1 MGGVSRRS
9 AGVLGRVGGLSPR
22 RRLLVLGCVLGTA
35 ALAAFGIVRLTSG
48 DGDAVGPDRPVP
60 SQAEAG
66 PVVLVPGYGGESRT
80 LDVLAGQIRATGRR
94 VIVVRLPAAGTGDLH
109 EQAAVVDRY
118 VSDALHD
125 GAPSVDLIGYSAGG
139 IVARLWSQEHD
150 GAHKARRI
158 ITIGSPHHGTT
169 LAAAGAVALP
179 GACPTACQQL
189 VPGSQ
194 LLASLV
200 TPVVHPPAWL
210 SLWTEQDRTVTPP
223 ASARLEGAL
232 SPSVQSVCP
241 AVKVEHSQLPANP
254 VVVRMVL
261 AGIAPGPLAA
271 PSSAAC

>member
-1 MGGVSRRS
+1 MGAVSRRP
-9 AGVLGRVGGLSPR
+9 AGMLSRLAGLSPR
-22 RRLLVLGCVLGTA
+22 RRVVVLCCVLGTA
-35 ALAAFGIVRLTSG
+35 AFVAFGVVRLTG
-48 DGDAVGPDRPVP
+48 GAEGVQADRPIPGDAV
-60 SQAEAG
+60 AG

-80 LDVLAGQIRATGRR
+80 LDVLAGQIRAAGRR
-94 VIVVRLPAAGTGDLH
+94 AIVVRLPAAGTGDLH

-158 ITIGSPHHGTT
+158 ITLGSPHHGTT
-169 LAAAGAVALP
+169 LAAAGAAALP

-189 VPGSQ
+189 VPGSR
-194 LLASLV
+194 LLASLA
-200 TPVVHPPAWL
+200 TPVVRPPAWM

-232 SPSVQSVCP
+232 SLSVQSVCP
-241 AVKVEHSQLPANP
+241 TVRVEHSELPTNP

-261 AGIAPGPLAA
+261 SAIAPGPLSS